1 MASTGKRNGMLT
13 KNQIRKAAR
22 LESQVGEPRPG
33 FVRDTACAVEGPAGL
48 HHSFAPANLAGGRK
62 RIKNNR
68 KRIKVS
74 LAFEEDPQSG
84 ERRTVR
90 R

>member
-48 HHSFAPANLAGGRK
+48 HHSFAAKLTAGRK
-62 RIKNNR
+62 RIKSNG

-74 LAFEEDPQSG
+74 LVFEEDPQTG